1 MLFDRNNDGI
11 LDLDELREF
20 LISIGQ
26 MISEEDLKDFYKELA
41 RQKEVGEGLI
51 EEGISLN
58 GTSCYTQMCTLLCS
72 RR

>member
-11 LDLDELREF
+11 LDIDELREF

-41 RQKEVGEGLI
+41 RQKEIGEGLV

-58 GTSCYTQMCTLLCS
+58 GKAVL
-72 RR
+72 R